1 MGNNAS
7 NYTIIT
13 VTPTMNTGVAYAA
26 ADVLFNP
33 VEIPNAVR
41 GGAGCSLFRSVSIF
55 NQDDTVL
62 DIDLIFMSVSKDL
75 GTIND
80 VVGSGSKWSNALAEA
95 ALICGVVRCD
105 ASDGNTDLIN
115 NQLWTMSGAT
125 GNAAN
130 HHLPLMLQANVGSTS
145 VFVAGVLRDGTPT
158 FTAADDID
166 LILHI
171 QYK

>member
-1 MGNNAS
+1 MYPGGN
-7 NYTIIT
+7 IIE
-13 VTPTMNTGVAYAA
+13 VTPTLTIGSPTAFAA
-26 ADVLFNP
+26 ADVLFNS
-33 VEIPNAVR
+33 VEIPNAVSSR
-41 GGAGCSLFRSVSIF
+41 GGVSRLVAITCYDQADQGVDF
-55 NQDDTVL
+55 
-62 DIDLIFMSVSKDL
+62 DLIFSKNSATF

-130 HHLPLMLQANVGSTS
+130 HHLPLMLQANAGSTS